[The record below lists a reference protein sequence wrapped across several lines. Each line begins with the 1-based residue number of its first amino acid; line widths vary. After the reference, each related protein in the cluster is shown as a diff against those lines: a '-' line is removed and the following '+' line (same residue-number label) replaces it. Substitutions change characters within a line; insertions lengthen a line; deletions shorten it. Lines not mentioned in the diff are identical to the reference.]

1 MEETFNDSQVQQ
13 TQHAQENLIQ
23 VILANTSS
31 AAKISKILCD
41 HSDDKILKADEIICG
56 LIYRLMTPMTE
67 QEITDSMTEAKE
79 LMYEESSEE
88 DDDDGD
94 DDDDDD
100 DGMVGGS
107 NIVDDID
114 DLNIKRKVKVN
125 HCNCEICSQVRVC
138 LLNFNEYLPKD
149 ELGDKFKDSI
159 IETCETHNRII

>member
-1 MEETFNDSQVQQ
+1 MERTFHDSQVQQ
-13 TQHAQENLIQ
+13 AQQAQENLIQ
-23 VILANTSS
+23 VILANASS
-31 AAKISKILCD
+31 AAKISNILCD

-79 LMYEESSEE
+79 LMYEESSSEE
-88 DDDDGD
+88 D

>member
-1 MEETFNDSQVQQ
+1 MEGTLNDSQVQQ
-13 TQHAQENLIQ
+13 TQQVQENLIQ
-23 VILANTSS
+23 VILANASS
-31 AAKISKILCD
+31 AAKISNILCD

-56 LIYRLMTPMTE
+56 LIYRLMTPMTD

-79 LMYEESSEE
+79 LMYEESSSEE
-88 DDDDGD
+88 D

-138 LLNFNEYLPKD
+138 LLNFNDYLPKD
-149 ELGDKFKDSI
+149 ELGDKFKASI

>member
-1 MEETFNDSQVQQ
+1 MEGTFNDSQVQQ
-13 TQHAQENLIQ
+13 AQENLIQ
-23 VILANTSS
+23 VILANASS
-31 AAKISKILCD
+31 ATKISNILCD

-79 LMYEESSEE
+79 LMYEESSDEEEEE
-88 DDDDGD
+88 DDDD
-94 DDDDDD
+94 
-100 DGMVGGS
+100 MVGDS

-149 ELGDKFKDSI
+149 ELGDKFKASI

>member
-1 MEETFNDSQVQQ
+1 MEGTFNDSQVQQ
-13 TQHAQENLIQ
+13 AQQAQENLIQ
-23 VILANTSS
+23 VILANASS
-31 AAKISKILCD
+31 AAKISNILCD

-56 LIYRLMTPMTE
+56 LIYRLMTPMTD

-79 LMYEESSEE
+79 LMYEESSDEEE
-88 DDDDGD
+88 DDDD
-94 DDDDDD
+94 
-100 DGMVGGS
+100 MVGGS

-149 ELGDKFKDSI
+149 ELGDKFKASI

>member
-1 MEETFNDSQVQQ
+1 MEGTFNDSQVQQ
-13 TQHAQENLIQ
+13 AQENLIQ
-23 VILANTSS
+23 VILANASS

-79 LMYEESSEE
+79 LMYEESSDEEEE
-88 DDDDGD
+88 DDDD
-94 DDDDDD
+94 
-100 DGMVGGS
+100 MVGDS

-149 ELGDKFKDSI
+149 ELGDKFKASI

>member
-1 MEETFNDSQVQQ
+1 MEGTFNDSQVQQ
-13 TQHAQENLIQ
+13 TQQAQENLIQ
-23 VILANTSS
+23 VILANASS
-31 AAKISKILCD
+31 AAKISNILCD

-79 LMYEESSEE
+79 LMYEESSSEEE
-88 DDDDGD
+88 DDD
-94 DDDDDD
+94 
-100 DGMVGGS
+100 MVGDS

-149 ELGDKFKDSI
+149 ELGDKFKASI

>member
-1 MEETFNDSQVQQ
+1 MEGTLNDSQVQQ
-13 TQHAQENLIQ
+13 TQQVQENLIQ
-23 VILANTSS
+23 VILANASS
-31 AAKISKILCD
+31 AAKISNILCD

-56 LIYRLMTPMTE
+56 LIYRLMTPMTD

-79 LMYEESSEE
+79 LMYEESSDEEE
-88 DDDDGD
+88 DDDD
-94 DDDDDD
+94 
-100 DGMVGGS
+100 MVGGS

-138 LLNFNEYLPKD
+138 LLNFNDYLPKD
-149 ELGDKFKDSI
+149 ELGDKFKASI

>member
-13 TQHAQENLIQ
+13 AQENLIQ

-79 LMYEESSEE
+79 LMYEESSDEE
-88 DDDDGD
+88 E
-94 DDDDDD
+94 DDD

-149 ELGDKFKDSI
+149 ELGDKFKASI